1 MDDFFEQEIYPSY
14 SLSLVSLVFTTYQ
27 PFSILRKGLN
37 IFDKDITNKSFSEQ
51 FKKSEA
57 L

>member
-37 IFDKDITNKSFSEQ
+37 IFDKDITNKSFSE
-51 FKKSEA
+51 
-57 L
+57 